1 MLLQFTVGNFKS
13 FMGKATLSLEA
24 TSDDWLED
32 DNIAHVRIP
41 DLRLVKA
48 AGIYGPNAGGKSN
61 FIDAMARFRGLVLSS
76 SKDSQQGEPLPV
88 APFRL
93 HTKTESAPTFFEAV
107 FLKDETRYRYGFEAT
122 KEAILSEWLFKQKD
136 SIRETCL
143 FTREKNEISVKEG
156 FREGKG
162 LEQRTR
168 SNALFLSVVTQFNG
182 MVAGEVVTHITNCR
196 VITGLEDAG
205 YMGFTA
211 SLLDDKTY
219 GSLIQQLV
227 KSADFGIE
235 RVFRQDSDKDN
246 FLASLPKS
254 LPHKVRE
261 HIAQESE
268 GGSRILAVH
277 QRFNAKDKPAGF
289 VEFDFASEESDGTRQ
304 FLALAGPFLH
314 TLREG
319 SVFVV
324 DEFNAQLHPFLTKR
338 LIGLFNTSAN
348 RNNAQLVFATHD
360 QGLLNPKRIR
370 RDQIW
375 FAEKNPIGASELFSL
390 SQIPG
395 IRKDANLEKEYLLG
409 QFGGVPNVGDFQ
421 RVVLNGKE

>member
-13 FMGKATLSLEA
+13 FMGRATLTLEA

-32 DNIAHVRIP
+32 DNIAHLDRP
-41 DLRLVKA
+41 NLRLVKA

-61 FIDAMARFRGLVLSS
+61 FIDAMAKFRKLVLSS
-76 SKDSQQGEPLPV
+76 SKDSQRGEPLPV
-88 APFRL
+88 TPFRL
-93 HTKTESAPTFFEAV
+93 HIKTESAPTFFEAV

-143 FTREKNEISVKEG
+143 FTREKSEISVKEG

-168 SNALFLSVVTQFNG
+168 SNALFLSVVAQFNG
-182 MVAGEVVTHITNCR
+182 TIAGEVVTHITNCR

-205 YMGFTA
+205 YLGFTA

-219 GSLIQQLV
+219 GNLIQRLV
-227 KSADFGIE
+227 RSADFGIE
-235 RVFRQDSDKDN
+235 KVVRQDLDKDK

-254 LPHKVRE
+254 LPQTLRE
-261 HIAQESE
+261 LLAQDSK
-268 GGSRILAVH
+268 GASRILAVR
-277 QRFNAKDKPAGF
+277 QRFNAKNKPAGF

-319 SVFVV
+319 SVLLV
-324 DEFNAQLHPFLTKR
+324 DEFDAQLHPSLTKR
-338 LIGLFNTSAN
+338 LVGLFNTSAN
-348 RNNAQLVFATHD
+348 RKNAQLVFATHD
-360 QGLLNPKRIR
+360 QGLLNPRRIR

-375 FAEKNPIGASELFSL
+375 FAEKNPFGASELFSL

-395 IRKDANLEKEYLLG
+395 VRKDANLEKEYLLG
-409 QFGGVPNVGDFQ
+409 QFGGVPNIGDFE
-421 RVVLNGKE
+421 RVVLDGEK